1 MDCRLEDFLVLTN
14 ININNNFYRQIKNY
28 ALNQS
33 QEEVCG
39 LIVLDNF
46 GEVQV
51 EPCENTK
58 TDKSDGF
65 IIDTKLFLHASKNKD
80 ILAIYHSHPD
90 DPPDPSTQD
99 LLQCEELC
107 LPFIIYSVKY
117 DDFYIHIPKSCPI
130 GSFTQRRY
138 VEGLQ
143 NCTVLAIDFYRK
155 NYKFEFKNFD
165 FNLKRQ
171 DLTWGFTFKTLLRAK
186 NLFRDNGFKKVKN
199 SEMKKDDL
207 IIFQMGKSE
216 IHFGICLDN
225 DEFLHHPFYGLSQKS
240 FFSEEIKNTIHSV
253 YRKSVYPY

>member
-1 MDCRLEDFLVLTN
+1 MDCRSEDFLVLTN

-130 GSFTQRRY
+130 RPFTQRRY

-143 NCTVLAIDFYRK
+143 NCTVLAVDFYRK
-155 NYKFEFKNFD
+155 NYEFKLKNFN
-165 FNLKRQ
+165 FHLKRQ
-171 DLTWGFTFKTLLRAK
+171 DSTWEFTFKTLLRAK

-216 IHFGICLDN
+216 IHFGICLGN